1 MSEWEV
7 TILGEVLRL
16 QYGKDHKTLA
26 NGSIPCFGSGGI
38 IRYVNQA
45 IYDEESILIPRKGT
59 LNNILYQDKPFWTV
73 DTMFW
78 SKINTR
84 RVLPK
89 FLYYQL
95 QLVDFTNL
103 DVGSAVPSLTIP
115 VISDIDILLP
125 PFPEQKAISEVLSS
139 LDDKIDL
146 LHRQNRTLE
155 AMAETLFRQW
165 FIEEIEEDWEEIPLI
180 KLCKTITKGTTPTT
194 LNKSFV
200 ESGINFIKVNCFDE
214 YGNFIF
220 SKFDHID
227 SQTNQLLK
235 RSQLSK
241 GDILYSIAG
250 TIGRIA
256 QVPDYILPA
265 NVNQA
270 IAIIRVNENYICP
283 YYIKYYLK
291 NGVIDNL
298 LQSKIVHAVQPNLSL
313 GEIGSILISIP
324 ESNNETYKFFCYLVS
339 KIEELV
345 EINKKNIIMLTEK
358 RNLLLPKLI
367 SGEVRVKLE

>member
-146 LHRQNRTLE
+146 LHRQNKTLE
-155 AMAETLFRQW
+155 VMAETLFRQW
-165 FIEEIEEDWEEIPLI
+165 FIEEVEEDWEEVSLKEIVELQSGFPFKSKAFRETGKYKVITIKAVQDGYLELSNADRIDKIPDKMPLH
-180 KLCKTITKGTTPTT
+180 CF
-194 LNKSFV
+194 LN
-200 ESGINFIKVNCFDE
+200 I
-214 YGNFIF
+214 
-220 SKFDHID
+220 
-227 SQTNQLLK
+227 
-235 RSQLSK
+235 
-241 GDILYSIAG
+241 GDILLSLTG
-250 TIGRIA
+250 NVGRCCIVDS
-256 QVPDYILPA
+256 Q
-265 NVNQA
+265 
-270 IAIIRVNENYICP
+270 
-283 YYIKYYLK
+283 
-291 NGVIDNL
+291 NL
-298 LQSKIVHAVQPNLSL
+298 LLNQRVAKIKTPKSIYNAFVYAFFRRSETRLQLIEMAKGTAQLNLSPIETGNIKIKL
-313 GEIGSILISIP
+313 PPIQTLNSFNDFANPVFNRLIANMLLIR
-324 ESNNETYKFFCYLVS
+324 
-339 KIEELV
+339 
-345 EINKKNIIMLTEK
+345 NIVVLRDT
-358 RNLLLPKLI
+358 LLPKLI